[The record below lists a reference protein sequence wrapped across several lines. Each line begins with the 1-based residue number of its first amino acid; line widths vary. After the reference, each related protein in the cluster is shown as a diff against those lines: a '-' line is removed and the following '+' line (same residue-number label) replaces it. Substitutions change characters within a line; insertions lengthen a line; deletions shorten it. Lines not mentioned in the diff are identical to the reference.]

1 MRIGMWSDSV
11 GFPNLPLMKL
21 SAYHR
26 SQGDTVEFIREGEHY
41 DKAYLSK
48 TFNLPA
54 IKKIPQVPPSFVADE
69 VQKGGTGYAIEVVD
83 GKEVFH
89 KERHTDLPAEI
100 EHIYPDYDLYPEYKN
115 TAYGFLTRGCSN
127 ACGFCIVSPK
137 EGRCSTRVAD
147 LNEFW
152 RGQKTIKLLDPN
164 ILACRERESLLSQL
178 VESKASIDFTQGLDA
193 RFITEDV
200 VRFLNRMR
208 VKNIHFA
215 FDFMRNEQAIL
226 KGLACFNQRYEKSHW
241 NLNCYV
247 LTNYDTSL
255 EEDWYRVRKIAEL
268 GFHPDVRIYQKGT
281 QPQFLTDLAR
291 WSNNRMIFNSTS
303 FPDYVPRVDGKSCR
317 ELYPEILNEKE
328 IYIMATAKKPAE
340 SAAVDYSTMNVFQK
354 LQLARVRFLEAGV
367 DKSGKHMKLEYKYFE
382 LADIVPKAEQIF
394 LEIGL
399 MMVPSMYGDKATARV
414 YNVSDPEDYIDFV
427 APYTPIAPIV
437 SNAGNQVTNEMQ
449 ATGSSITYIRR
460 YLWQLVLDIVE
471 HDSIDS
477 GEYDTPPAPA
487 PAPVVTK
494 KPPVTTEERK
504 EIKAELTSVPA
515 GAASTEKVMELKGLL
530 KKLLEVD
537 AEQENFV
544 QTVAMKTE
552 GFSKIEADKC
562 DALIEGVNNMLAG
575 YEMKAAKEG

>member
-1 MRIGMWSDSV
+1 MKIGMWSDSV

-26 SQGDTVEFIREGEHY
+26 SQGDTVEFIQEGEHY

-54 IKKIPQVPPSFVADE
+54 IKKIPQAPPLFAADE
-69 VQKGGTGYAIEVVD
+69 VQKGGTGYAIEVVS
-83 GKEVFH
+83 GKEVFR
-89 KERHTDLPAEI
+89 KDRHADLPAEI
-100 EHIYPDYDLYPEYKN
+100 EHLYPDYDLYPEYQN
-115 TAYGFLTRGCSN
+115 TAYGFLTRGCCN
-127 ACGFCIVSPK
+127 ACGFCIVAPK
-137 EGRCSTRVAD
+137 EGRCSKQVAN

-164 ILACRERESLLSQL
+164 ILACRERGSLLSQL
-178 VESKASIDFTQGLDA
+178 VESKASVDFTQGLDA

-215 FDFMRNEQAIL
+215 FDFMRNEQAIV
-226 KGLACFNQRYEKSHW
+226 KGLMCFNYHYEKSHW

-255 EEDWYRVRKIAEL
+255 EEDWYRVRKITEL

-291 WSNNRMIFNSTS
+291 WSNNRMIFKSTS

-328 IYIMATAKKPAE
+328 IFIMATAKKSAE
-340 SAAVDYSTMNVFQK
+340 SAAVDYSTMNVFEK

-414 YNVSDPEDYIDFV
+414 YNVNDPEDYIDFV

-477 GEYDTPPAPA
+477 GEFDTTPAPA
-487 PAPVVTK
+487 PTVTK
-494 KPPVTTEERK
+494 KPPVTTEQRQ
-504 EIKAELTSVPA
+504 EIKKELTGAPA
-515 GAASTEKVMELKGLL
+515 GAATEEQVSTLKSLL
-530 KKLLEVD
+530 KKLMDID
-537 AEQENFV
+537 AEQEQFV
-544 QTVAMKTE
+544 QTIAMKTE

-562 DALIEGVNNMLAG
+562 GALIEGVNNMLAG